1 MQAKHRRR
9 IAGVLIF
16 LTCVSALAAMVSVW
30 ARALLLNTDRWTE
43 LADRVIREPAV
54 VDALSRRL
62 STTIVEDLD
71 VQGRVEAALAGA
83 ERLPDQ
89 ATLLAGPLT
98 SGIQRILEDR
108 IHAFL
113 DSETGK
119 QVWTRVNRFAHER
132 IVAVLRGETRAG
144 VTIEGGTVTL
154 NTAVIIDGGLSRA
167 EDLISDVLGRPISL
181 PTAEELEASG
191 SADRA
196 RAILEERLGVDL
208 PEDFGELVL
217 FRSGRLAAAQDA
229 VRLLERSVILVVAI
243 TVILLGATLIVS
255 VNRRRTL
262 VQLGIGLLIAVF
274 AARLAIRATENA
286 IVGLAASGSREA
298 VREVMG
304 SVFSGLALIT
314 TIVLIVAVIMGVGAY
329 LAGRPAWLERL
340 RTRLTAAASS
350 DSAARARTWVAAHRD
365 GLRLAGLA
373 VALIVLYLVNLSW
386 PSVIVVGV
394 LLVAYELG
402 IGSIAARATPAVGQ
416 SPASTGTRPRE

>member
-9 IAGVLIF
+9 ITGVLVF
-16 LTCVSALAAMVSVW
+16 LTCVVALAAMISVW

-54 VDALSRRL
+54 VDALSKRL

-71 VQGRVEAALAGA
+71 VQGRVETALEAA

-98 SGIQRILEDR
+98 SGIQRILEER

-119 QVWTRVNRFAHER
+119 RAWTRINSFAHER

-144 VTIEGGTVTL
+144 VTIEGGTVSL
-154 NTAVIIDGGLSRA
+154 NTAVIMNGGLSRA
-167 EDLISDVLGRPISL
+167 EELISDVLGRPISL
-181 PTAEELEASG
+181 PTAEELEAGG

-229 VRLLERSVILVVAI
+229 VRILDRSVILVVAI
-243 TVILLGATLIVS
+243 LLVLLAATLIAS
-255 VNRRRTL
+255 VDRRRTL
-262 VQLGIGLLIAVF
+262 VQLGIGLLITVF
-274 AARLAIRATENA
+274 VARLAVRATENA
-286 IVGLAASGSREA
+286 IVDLAASGSREA

-304 SVFSGLALIT
+304 NVFSGLALIT
-314 TIVLIVAVIMGVGAY
+314 MIVLIVAVIMGVGAY
-329 LAGRPAWLERL
+329 LAGRPPWLVRL
-340 RTRLTAAASS
+340 RTRLAAAASS
-350 DSAARARTWVAAHRD
+350 DSATRARTWVASHRD
-365 GLRLAGLA
+365 GLRVAGVAL
-373 VALIVLYLVNLSW
+373 ALIVLFLIDLSW
-386 PSVIVVGV
+386 LSVIIVGV
-394 LLVAYELG
+394 LLVAYEVG
-402 IGSIAARATPAVGQ
+402 IGRVTARTTEPATP
-416 SPASTGTRPRE
+416 PA